1 MRVIIR
7 NVSSKISSKKERI
20 ALNKK
25 LDYLNG
31 YKRECVLAPLFK
43 MLEASFDL
51 FVPLVMADIVN
62 VGIAAHDFHYILMRC
77 GILLLL
83 AIIGGINWGIYGIWG
98 FNAVGW
104 LLGGSS
110 SIWSRIVFTV
120 VGAAALCGIPGLFSD
135 EAE

>member
-1 MRVIIR
+1 M
-7 NVSSKISSKKERI
+7 SCFKK
-20 ALNKK
+20 
-25 LDYLNG
+25 
-31 YKRECVLAPLFK
+31 V
-43 MLEASFDL
+43 
-51 FVPLVMADIVN
+51 
-62 VGIAAHDFHYILMRC
+62 
-77 GILLLL
+77 LLLL